1 MITFQGN
8 PLTLNASPLKVG
20 DAAPATTLIDNGL
33 APVSAVEAG
42 SGKKQLF
49 VFVPSFD
56 TPVCSIEG
64 KKFNDAVAAMGDTVA
79 AYGVSADLPFA
90 QGRWAKEADCNRLQ
104 LLSDYKTMDTARAWG
119 LYIEELGLFARAVYV
134 VDESG
139 KVSYAEVVGEIAHEP
154 NYDAA
159 LDALK

>member
-8 PLTLNASPLKVG
+8 PLTLNASPTKVG
-20 DAAPATTLIDNGL
+20 DAAPQTTLIDTGL
-33 APVSAVEAG
+33 APVSAVASG
-42 SGKKQLF
+42 AGKKQLF

-64 KKFNDAVAAMGDTVA
+64 KKFNDAVATLGDSVV

-90 QGRWAKEADCNRLQ
+90 QGRWAKEEGCNRLT
-104 LLSDYKTMDTARAWG
+104 LLSDYKTMETARAWG

-139 KVSYAEVVGEIAHEP
+139 KVSYAEVVAEVTNEP

-159 LDALK
+159 LAALK

>member
-1 MITFQGN
+1 M
-8 PLTLNASPLKVG
+8 G
-20 DAAPATTLIDNGL
+20 DTVPQTTLIDNSL
-33 APVSAVEAG
+33 APVPAVQNGA
-42 SGKKQLF
+42 GKKQLF

-64 KKFNDAVAAMGDTVA
+64 KKFNDAVAALGDSVA

-90 QGRWAKEADCNRLQ
+90 QGRWAKEADCNRLT
-104 LLSDYKTMDTARAWG
+104 LLSDYKTMETAKAWG

-139 KVSYAEVVGEIAHEP
+139 KVSYAEVVSEIGDEP

-159 LDALK
+159 LAALK